1 MQTILSL
8 QSCLTLKLIKM
19 ENLSVQESL
28 EVIASTIRKTKE
40 NMKEQSFYYLL
51 WGWLTLVAA
60 LSQYAVRVFTA
71 SHLDYIPWLVLVPL
85 GIVVTLIHGKKSN
98 RQRGYET
105 YLGTFL
111 QYFWMVLGLSFVV
124 VVFLSVALHVNATI
138 FTLFLAGLGTLVSGL
153 AMKFN
158 PMITGGIVFYVFS
171 VVSVFVS
178 GSVSLLLFALAI
190 ALGYL
195 LPAYLLK
202 KS

>member
-1 MQTILSL
+1 
-8 QSCLTLKLIKM
+8 M

>member
-1 MQTILSL
+1 
-8 QSCLTLKLIKM
+8 M

-28 EVIASTIRKTKE
+28 EVIASTIRQTKE

-60 LSQYAVRVFTA
+60 LSQYVIRVFMA
-71 SHLDYIPWLVLVPL
+71 SRLDYIPWLVVAPV
-85 GIVVTLIHGKKSN
+85 GIVATLIRGKQDN
-98 RQRGYET
+98 RQRGYVT

-111 QYFWMVLGLSFVV
+111 QYFWMVLGLSFFL
-124 VVFLSVALHVNATI
+124 VVFISVTLQVNATI

-153 AMKFN
+153 AMKFK
-158 PMITGGIVFYVFS
+158 PMIAGGVLFYVLS
-171 VVSVFVS
+171 VISVFVP
-178 GSVSLLLFALAI
+178 GSVTLLLFVLGI